1 MKALIL
7 CPFHE
12 ESLKDLSVM
21 MPTVYESWTDTQKLY
36 DPYDLAKRICIDNI
50 SIVIIEA
57 DFLFKEFFDAVPR
70 LELVGVCRS
79 GLNHIDVEAATA
91 NDVVVINTP
100 GRNAMAVG
108 EFVIGLMLSL
118 LRNIPKSD
126 RYIKEGKWND
136 PIEPYYYL
144 RGNEI
149 NGKTLGIVGLGV
161 TGLAVAKLAQSMGMN
176 VVGSDPNISTEIARK
191 HNITQLTLEELL
203 ETSDVVSL
211 HLPCTTNTKHLINPN
226 NIHYMKS
233 NSYLINVS
241 AAELVDQDAL
251 LNSLTKHKI
260 AGAAIDVH
268 ESHPIP
274 HNNPLMELDNVIL
287 TPHIA
292 GSTHETIRTQSSM
305 IVEDIKQF
313 SEGIRPARIVNPEIW
328 FNHEK

>member
-36 DPYDLAKRICIDNI
+36 DPYDLANRICIDNI

-57 DFLFKEFFDAVPR
+57 DFLFKEFFDAVPK

-91 NDVVVINTP
+91 NNVVVINTP

-118 LRNIPKSD
+118 LRHIPKSD

-149 NGKTLGIVGLGV
+149 NGKTLGIVGLGA
-161 TGLAVAKLAQSMGMN
+161 TGLAVAKLAQSMGMK
-176 VVGSDPNISTEIARK
+176 VVGSDPNVSTEISQK
-191 HNITQLTLEELL
+191 HNISQLTLDQLL
-203 ETSDVVSL
+203 ETSHVVSL
-211 HLPCTTNTKHLINPN
+211 HLPYTTNTKNLINSN

-233 NSYLINVS
+233 DSYLINVS
-241 AAELVDQDAL
+241 AAELVDQNAL
-251 LNSLTKHKI
+251 LNSLTKHEI

-274 HNNPLMELDNVIL
+274 HNNPLIELDNVIL

-292 GSTHETIRTQSSM
+292 GSTHETIQTQSSM
-305 IVEDIKQF
+305 IVEDIKRF
-313 SEGIRPARIVNPEIW
+313 SEGIRPTRIVNPEIW
-328 FNHEK
+328 IKHER

>member
-36 DPYDLAKRICIDNI
+36 DPYDLANRICIDNI

-91 NDVVVINTP
+91 NNVVVINTP

-126 RYIKEGKWND
+126 RYIKEGKCND

-176 VVGSDPNISTEIARK
+176 VVGSDPNISTEIAQK
-191 HNITQLTLEELL
+191 HNISQRTLDELL

-211 HLPCTTNTKHLINPN
+211 HLPCTANTKHLINPN

-233 NSYLINVS
+233 SSYLINVS
-241 AAELVDQDAL
+241 AAELVDQNAL

-274 HNNPLMELDNVIL
+274 HNNPLMGLDNVIL

-292 GSTHETIRTQSSM
+292 GSTHETIQTQSSM

-313 SEGIRPARIVNPEIW
+313 SEGIRPTRIVNPEIW

>member
-12 ESLKDLSVM
+12 QSLKDLSVM
-21 MPTVYESWTDTQKLY
+21 MPTLYESWTDTQKLY
-36 DPYDLAKRICIDNI
+36 DPYDLANRICTDKI

-57 DFLFKEFFDAVPR
+57 DFLFKEFFDAVPG
-70 LELVGVCRS
+70 LKLVGVCRS

-91 NDVVVINTP
+91 NGVVVINTP

-108 EFVIGLMLSL
+108 EFVIGLLLSL
-118 LRNIPKSD
+118 LRHIPKSD

-144 RGNEI
+144 RGTEI
-149 NGKTLGIVGLGV
+149 NGKTLGIVGLGT
-161 TGLAVAKLAQSMGMN
+161 TGLAVAKLAHSMGMN
-176 VVGSDPNISTEIARK
+176 VVGSDPNVSKEMSQK
-191 HNITQLTLEELL
+191 HNISRLTLEQLL

-211 HLPCTTNTKHLINPN
+211 HLPCTENTKNLINSN
-226 NIHYMKS
+226 NIHYMKP

-241 AAELVDQDAL
+241 AAELVDQNAL
-251 LNSLTKHKI
+251 LDSLKKHTI

-274 HNNPLMELDNVIL
+274 HNNPLMKLDNVIL

-292 GSTHETIRTQSSM
+292 GSTHETIQTQSSM
-305 IVEDIKQF
+305 IVEDIKRYY
-313 SEGIRPARIVNPEIW
+313 EGIRPKRIVNSEIW
-328 FNHEK
+328 SKYEK

>member
-21 MPTVYESWTDTQKLY
+21 MPTIYESWTDTQKLY
-36 DPYDLAKRICIDNI
+36 DPYDLANRICTDNI
-50 SIVIIEA
+50 NIVIIEA
-57 DFLFKEFFDAVPR
+57 DFLFKEFFDVVPR

-79 GLNHIDVEAATA
+79 GLNHIDVEAATE
-91 NDVVVINTP
+91 NNVVVINTP

-118 LRNIPKSD
+118 LRHIPKSD

-149 NGKTLGIVGLGV
+149 NGKTLGIVGLGA
-161 TGLAVAKLAQSMGMN
+161 TGLAVAKLAQSMGMK
-176 VVGSDPNISTEIARK
+176 VVGTDPNVSTAISQK
-191 HNITQLTLEELL
+191 HNISQLTLDQLL
-203 ETSDVVSL
+203 ETSHVVSL
-211 HLPCTTNTKHLINPN
+211 HLPYTTNTKNLINSN

-241 AAELVDQDAL
+241 AAELVDQNAL

-274 HNNPLMELDNVIL
+274 NNNPLIELDNVIL

-292 GSTHETIRTQSSM
+292 GSTHETIQTQSSM
-305 IVEDIKQF
+305 IVEDIKRF
-313 SEGIRPARIVNPEIW
+313 SEGIRPTRIVNPEIW
-328 FNHEK
+328 IKHER

>member
-36 DPYDLAKRICIDNI
+36 DPYDLANRICIDNI

-91 NDVVVINTP
+91 NNVVVINTP

-118 LRNIPKSD
+118 LRHIPKSD

-149 NGKTLGIVGLGV
+149 NGKTLGIVGLGA
-161 TGLAVAKLAQSMGMN
+161 TGLAVAKLAQSMGMK
-176 VVGSDPNISTEIARK
+176 VVGSDPNVSTEISQK
-191 HNITQLTLEELL
+191 HNIRQLTLDQLL
-203 ETSDVVSL
+203 ETSHVVSL
-211 HLPCTTNTKHLINPN
+211 HLPYTTNTKNLINSN

-233 NSYLINVS
+233 DSYLINVS
-241 AAELVDQDAL
+241 AAELVDQNAL
-251 LNSLTKHKI
+251 LNSLTKHEI

-274 HNNPLMELDNVIL
+274 HNNPLIELDNVIL

-292 GSTHETIRTQSSM
+292 GSTHETIQTQSSM
-305 IVEDIKQF
+305 IVEDIKRF
-313 SEGIRPARIVNPEIW
+313 SEGIRPTRIVNPEIW
-328 FNHEK
+328 IKHER